1 MQWEY
6 FFWSRIVM
14 KLLSGSGLLT
24 VLPVWLAACSLPVDG
39 PGRAQPARGGVGTLT
54 LGIDVDCPYGLAG

>member
-1 MQWEY
+1 
-6 FFWSRIVM
+6 M